1 MKIIAWILIGIIC
14 LILVALLYYLIVG
27 AIIFHFSLGRKE
39 LKNRVKKNNLKNNL
53 EKYKI
58 DLCWWDNLPF
68 KKVSVLSFDNLKL
81 VGHYLDLK
89 SDRTVILV
97 HGYSANYKEMQ
108 QYAKFFHQKNF
119 NILCVEN
126 RGHGESEGSFV
137 GMGWTDRKDL
147 MNWIDFLNKESSSK
161 IVVMGISMG
170 ASAVCCL
177 SGEKLPSNVVGLIAD
192 SPFDNA
198 EREIKYVLRKAGI
211 FKNILVKHLRSY
223 AKRIHGFDLAEADMI
238 KCVKKTKTPI
248 LYIHGK
254 LDTYVLPENSI
265 NLYNSTSEFLREI
278 VLVDEAGHVMSYPV
292 LGNLYECKINNFF
305 KKFHIFD

>member
-14 LILVALLYYLIVG
+14 LILVALLYYLIAG

-126 RGHGESEGSFV
+126 RGHGESEGAFV

-198 EREIKYVLRKAGI
+198 EREIKYILRKAGI